1 MSCRSDLNRGLFV
14 LVVPLSLQV
23 SNRVAQFVTPC
34 SKISMRRS
42 ALASAGHGERTEKP
56 MSIEWTR
63 VTSRA
68 HHGMRG
74 FIASHWVGTVD
85 GRTVFRIEQRKP
97 ISAGRHNTRVALL
110 FRMPSGHIGTFNN
123 VAEAKAYA
131 KFLEPISKLRAGVDP
146 L

>member
-1 MSCRSDLNRGLFV
+1 MAKGQR
-14 LVVPLSLQV
+14 
-23 SNRVAQFVTPC
+23 
-34 SKISMRRS
+34 
-42 ALASAGHGERTEKP
+42 KP

-97 ISAGRHNTRVALL
+97 ISAGRHNTGVALL

-123 VAEAKAYA
+123 VAEAKA
-131 KFLEPISKLRAGVDP
+131 KFLDTP
-146 L
+146 

>member
-1 MSCRSDLNRGLFV
+1 
-14 LVVPLSLQV
+14 
-23 SNRVAQFVTPC
+23 
-34 SKISMRRS
+34 
-42 ALASAGHGERTEKP
+42 

-131 KFLEPISKLRAGVDP
+131 KLMRSSKRLRSRAP
-146 L
+146 TPSRLTALCRAPRLTNASSIALIM

>member
-1 MSCRSDLNRGLFV
+1 M
-14 LVVPLSLQV
+14 
-23 SNRVAQFVTPC
+23 T
-34 SKISMRRS
+34 RS
-42 ALASAGHGERTEKP
+42 ALASAGHGERTEKADEHR
-56 MSIEWTR
+56 IR

-68 HHGMRG
+68 QYGMRG

-85 GRTVFRIEQRKP
+85 GRTIFRIEQRKP

-131 KFLEPISKLRAGVDP
+131 KFLDTP
-146 L
+146 